1 MGWHHPGQIL
11 EVNRLVWL
19 VDITSTLS
27 ISLIA
32 DNQMYIQPAYI
43 TTTLAFLGPLA
54 LSWQGLAT
62 AENINWPSLKCP
74 EDYKD
79 TLPTPTYGS
88 DHGVFVVCT
97 EELINAPMARVYD
110 ALLDYSRY
118 PIWNSFVIDVKLPSE
133 ELSET
138 PTDVYVGMPM
148 VLVTVGLL
156 EGINS
161 TSNEMI
167 TLLDDNGENGF
178 MMNAWGVDDGLS
190 GTIIAAEHPNILVDL
205 GNDVTRYLSYE
216 TYYSSLL
223 APTVLL
229 MREKLQTQF
238 SQQGR
243 DLKNYLEGL

>member
-1 MGWHHPGQIL
+1 
-11 EVNRLVWL
+11 
-19 VDITSTLS
+19 
-27 ISLIA
+27 
-32 DNQMYIQPAYI
+32 MYIRSRCIPA
-43 TTTLAFLGPLA
+43 TLAIFCLV
-54 LSWQGLAT
+54 LAT
-62 AENINWPSLKCP
+62 AEHIDWPSLKCP

-97 EELINAPMARVYD
+97 EELINAPMASVYNT
-110 ALLDYSRY
+110 LLDYNRY
-118 PIWNSFVIDVKLPSE
+118 PIWNSFVIDVKLPSDV
-133 ELSET
+133 LGET

-161 TSNEMI
+161 TSNEVI
-167 TLLDDNGENGF
+167 TLLDDDRENGF
-178 MMNAWGVDDGLS
+178 MMNAWGVDDGLN

-205 GNDVTRYLSYE
+205 GNNVTRYLSYE

-223 APTVLL
+223 TPTVLL
-229 MREKLQTQF
+229 MRENLQTQF

-243 DLKNYLEGL
+243 DLKEYLEGL